1 VEIPLLICQFYFFT
15 QLVFSVFFLLWNGA
29 VGAALICV
37 ARTHT
42 IAIRRFIF
50 QLEGD
55 AYLRDTELRKTLYSQ
70 DSQESR
76 DTLQMYSWDNSLP
89 RSRRTSRM
97 ESMSIQET
105 TADRNSA
112 DVNILDDDS
121 VDNAVSFDQA
131 VQLELND
138 ETSPPDGVANLDSEK
153 VVKQQKS
160 SKSKRRL
167 FSSFRQLS
175 EEDEPDDPGDV
186 VEDDDYVPKLL
197 SDDELLHKYWR
208 HVNATRLTSNAF
220 QRWMCLVTMTVLFWS
235 AIRIVYWLSHS
246 PSLYGVL
253 SLILP
258 LSILPLL
265 ASAYAEV
272 NYQGIQVFQSILP
285 TQERTAWFRY
295 LYGNPIQLTVYNYPV
310 NYGTMGTV
318 LAAILAAFASR
329 IFLQEMNKIL

>member
-1 VEIPLLICQFYFFT
+1 
-15 QLVFSVFFLLWNGA
+15 
-29 VGAALICV
+29 
-37 ARTHT
+37 
-42 IAIRRFIF
+42 
-50 QLEGD
+50 
-55 AYLRDTELRKTLYSQ
+55 
-70 DSQESR
+70 
-76 DTLQMYSWDNSLP
+76 
-89 RSRRTSRM
+89 M

-208 HVNATRLTSNAF
+208 HVVR
-220 QRWMCLVTMTVLFWS
+220 
-235 AIRIVYWLSHS
+235 
-246 PSLYGVL
+246 
-253 SLILP
+253 P
-258 LSILPLL
+258 LH
-265 ASAYAEV
+265 
-272 NYQGIQVFQSILP
+272 
-285 TQERTAWFRY
+285 
-295 LYGNPIQLTVYNYPV
+295 
-310 NYGTMGTV
+310 
-318 LAAILAAFASR
+318 
-329 IFLQEMNKIL
+329 